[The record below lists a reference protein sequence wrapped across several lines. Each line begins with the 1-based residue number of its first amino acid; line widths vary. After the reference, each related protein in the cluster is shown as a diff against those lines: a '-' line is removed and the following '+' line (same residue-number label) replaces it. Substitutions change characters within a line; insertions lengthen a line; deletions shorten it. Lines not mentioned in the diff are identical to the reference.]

1 MRPPPPSPLFG
12 APRMKLIRRPAAMS
26 RLAAGWRRGGRRVVL
41 VPTMGA
47 LHAGH
52 LALVDHARRAAGP
65 GGVVVVSIF
74 VNPLQF
80 GPKEDLSRYPR
91 PRARDLAHCRAR
103 GVDVVFHPDG
113 PGVMYAAD
121 RSVEVNETELSAA
134 LCGRSRPG
142 HFRGVCTV
150 VAKLFHLVGPDAAVF
165 GTKDYQQLAIVR
177 RMVRDLDFPVRILSH
192 PTEREPD
199 GLARSS
205 RNENLSPAERAQAPA
220 VRRALLAAGAL
231 VAAGER
237 RAEPLRAAMAAEIAR
252 APLARVDY
260 LEVVDAE
267 TLRPLETLRAPAL
280 LAAAVFFGNTRL
292 IDNQP
297 LDKL

>member
-1 MRPPPPSPLFG
+1 
-12 APRMKLIRRPAAMS
+12 MKLIRRPAAMS
-26 RLAAGWRRGGRRVVL
+26 RLAAGWRRAGRRVVL

-47 LHAGH
+47 LHPGH
-52 LALVDHARRAAGP
+52 LALVDRARRAAGA

-80 GPKEDLSRYPR
+80 GPHEDLSRYPR
-91 PRARDLAHCRAR
+91 PRARDLAHCRAS
-103 GVDVVFHPDG
+103 GVDVVFQPDD
-113 PGVMYAAD
+113 PGAMYAAD
-121 RSVEVNETELSAA
+121 RSVEVNETELSEA

-150 VAKLFHLVGPDAAVF
+150 VAKLFHLVCPDAAVF
-165 GTKDYQQLAIVR
+165 GMKDFQQLAIVR
-177 RMVRDLDFPVRILSH
+177 RMVRDLDFPVRILPH
-192 PTEREPD
+192 PTVREPD

-205 RNENLSPAERAQAPA
+205 RNENLSPDARAQAPA
-220 VRRALLAAGAL
+220 VRRALLAAAAL

-237 RAEPLRAAMAAEIAR
+237 RTEPLRAVMAAEITH

-267 TLRPLETLRAPAL
+267 NLRPMQTLRAPAL

-292 IDNQP
+292 IDNQL

>member
-1 MRPPPPSPLFG
+1 
-12 APRMKLIRRPAAMS
+12 MKFIRRPTAMS
-26 RLAAGWRRGGRRVVL
+26 RLAAGWRRSGRRVVL

-52 LALVDHARRAAGP
+52 LALVDRARRAAGRA
-65 GGVVVVSIF
+65 GVVVVSIF
-74 VNPLQF
+74 VNPRQF

-91 PRARDLAHCRAR
+91 PLARDLAHCRAR
-103 GVDVVFHPDG
+103 GVDAVFHPDR
-113 PGVMYAAD
+113 PEAMYAPD
-121 RSVEVNETELSAA
+121 HSVEVNETRLSAG

-142 HFRGVCTV
+142 HFGGVCTV
-150 VAKLFHLVGPDAAVF
+150 VAKLFHLVQPDAAVF
-165 GTKDYQQLAIVR
+165 GMKDYQQLAIVR
-177 RMVRDLDFPVRILSH
+177 RMVRDLDFPVRILAH

-205 RNENLSPAERAQAPA
+205 RNAYLSPQERAQAPT
-220 VRRALLAAGAL
+220 VRRALLAAAAL
-231 VAAGER
+231 VGTGER
-237 RAEPLRAAMAAEIAR
+237 RAAALRETMSAEITAR

-267 TLRPLETLRAPAL
+267 TLEPSDVLRSPTL

-292 IDNQP
+292 IDNQR
-297 LDKL
+297 LDQL

>member
-1 MRPPPPSPLFG
+1 
-12 APRMKLIRRPAAMS
+12 MKLIRRPPAMS
-26 RLAAGWRRGGRRVVL
+26 RLAAGWRRSGRRVVL

-47 LHAGH
+47 LHVGH
-52 LALVDHARRAAGP
+52 LALVDRARRAAGRA
-65 GGVVVVSIF
+65 GVVVVSIF
-74 VNPLQF
+74 INPLQF

-91 PRARDLAHCRAR
+91 PLTRDLAYCRAR
-103 GVDVVFHPDG
+103 GVDVVFHPDR
-113 PGVMYAAD
+113 PGAMYAPD
-121 RSVEVNETELSAA
+121 HSVEVNETRLSGG

-150 VAKLFHLVGPDAAVF
+150 VAKLFHLVQPDAAVF
-165 GTKDYQQLAIVR
+165 GMKDYQQLAIVR
-177 RMVRDLDFPVRILSH
+177 RMVRDLDFPVRILPH

-205 RNENLSPAERAQAPA
+205 RNAYLSADERAQAPA
-220 VRRALLAAGAL
+220 VRRALLAAAAL
-231 VAAGER
+231 AGTGER
-237 RAEPLRAAMAAEIAR
+237 RAVALREAMVAEIVAR

-267 TLRPLETLRAPAL
+267 NLEPVDVLRSPTL

-292 IDNQP
+292 IDNQLLGP
-297 LDKL
+297 L